1 MLCKSDNMAQTNKS
15 EKSARFGEDFFD
27 SGKRV
32 PGAFSYYSFD
42 EYVAVFRQ
50 LCGIIVKTFNP
61 TRVLDVGCAKGS
73 LVCAFRD
80 LGISAY
86 GVDVSEYAIASAP
99 GCLRQHLYVVDMDR
113 DSLPFKDGL
122 FDFVTFLGSIEYLR
136 NTRHVIAEL
145 ERVMVDRGSLLL
157 TTIYR
162 RPKGDA
168 YRFNIH
174 TKSTWLKEF
183 GPSWGSSPIYN
194 TFMSSYL
201 RNVSS
206 SKPFLDRVKKLLFG
220 KSKISDR
227 FFCFLYDLC
236 VKLHFLN
243 YGVILLTLR
252 KKEQKSRHFL
262 RVLSRGAI

>member
-1 MLCKSDNMAQTNKS
+1 MFGQSDLMAQDKKF
-15 EKSARFGEDFFD
+15 EKSRRFGEDFFD
-27 SGKRV
+27 SGKHV
-32 PGAFSYYSFD
+32 PGAFNYYSFD
-42 EYVAVFRQ
+42 EYVAVFRP
-50 LCGIIVKTFNP
+50 LSGIIVKNFNP

-80 LGISAY
+80 LGISAF
-86 GVDVSEYAIASAP
+86 GVDVSKYAIASAP
-99 GCLRQHLYVVDMDR
+99 DYLRKHLYVVDMDR
-113 DSLPFKDGL
+113 DTLPFKDGF

-162 RPKGDA
+162 RPKGDT

-183 GPSWGSSPIYN
+183 GPVWGPSPFYD
-194 TFMSSYL
+194 TFMSSYFL
-201 RNVSS
+201 NSSS

-227 FFCFLYDLC
+227 FFCVLYDLC

-243 YGVILLTLR
+243 YGIILLTLR
-252 KKEQKSRHFL
+252 KTEL
-262 RVLSRGAI
+262 